1 MDVSI
6 VTVHLNDFDGLN
18 STYHSLRRL
27 LVSRQINWL
36 VIDGGSEVTT
46 EEQGKCFDLIKSE
59 ADIFISEPDSG
70 IYDAM
75 NKGTRLA
82 SSDYVL
88 YLNAGDE
95 LHPDFELEKL
105 IQMIKF
111 NQPVMIW
118 GCCFVQYQSG
128 SIVEI
133 KTRSPSW
140 AWYGMPVCHAAIF
153 FQRKA
158 LGDNPYDTRFH
169 IGADYDLV
177 CRLVTSGATVAHFSS
192 LVSIFHRGGISD
204 VKRDAAL
211 QEENVIRLKNF
222 RIPSIVGSVI
232 KSFRAIS
239 GRLAQVA
246 WLRGLWRR
254 WI

>member
-1 MDVSI
+1 MNVSI

-18 STYHSLRRL
+18 NTYHSLRRL

-46 EEQGKCFDLIKSE
+46 EEQEKCFDLIASE

-82 SSDYVL
+82 SADYVL

-95 LHPDFELEKL
+95 LHPSFELEKL
-105 IQMIKF
+105 IQTIKLK
-111 NQPVMIW
+111 QAVMIW
-118 GCCFVQYQSG
+118 GCCQVQYKSG
-128 SIVEI
+128 STVGI

-153 FQRKA
+153 FEREA

-177 CRLVTSGATVAHFSS
+177 CRLVTSGAKVVRFDS
-192 LVSIFHRGGISD
+192 LISVFHRGGLSD
-204 VKRDAAL
+204 VNRDAAL
-211 QEENVIRLKNF
+211 QEENEIRLKNF
-222 RIPSIVGSVI
+222 KIPILVGNAI
-232 KSFRAIS
+232 KHFRAMS
-239 GRLAQVA
+239 GRLAQTA
-246 WLRGLWRR
+246 WLRNLWRR